1 MEFYSAMK
9 KNEILSFAGKE
20 MELENILSEVS
31 RFRKPK
37 VACFLS
43 CVEYRPNRNTS
54 SIMKNRSYKRGRV
67 KEGS

>member
-1 MEFYSAMK
+1 
-9 KNEILSFAGKE
+9 